1 MVTNNPVSVIRPSVR
16 AHGSQGGKGKFYCL
30 RQHWSSKSEIGV
42 AIWESLMSGINVG
55 LHLYRFL
62 LWGEPLLRNA
72 LKGEFQFQ
80 MWPTTW
86 VNTFSNTKR
95 KLKSTILNPNCFL
108 FCFVFFSFTQASP
121 QLTFSCLSILHAE
134 ITGVSCHA
142 RLALLS
148 GSQMRNLEKMTMWKC
163 LQMLKYFFCESVYG
177 RQYYQLSLLWGLH
190 G

>member
-1 MVTNNPVSVIRPSVR
+1 MG
-16 AHGSQGGKGKFYCL
+16 AKEGKGNFIVFG
-30 RQHWSSKSEIGV
+30 SIGLV
-42 AIWESLMSGINVG
+42 NPRLEQQYGKAWWMELMLGSVYTDSRCEGSHYWGI
-55 LHLYRFL
+55 
-62 LWGEPLLRNA
+62 LWRM
-72 LKGEFQFQ
+72 EFQFQ

-108 FCFVFFSFTQASP
+108 FCFVFFSFTQANP
-121 QLTFSCLSILHAE
+121 HLTFSCLSILHAE

-163 LQMLKYFFCESVYG
+163 LQMLKYFFCESFYG